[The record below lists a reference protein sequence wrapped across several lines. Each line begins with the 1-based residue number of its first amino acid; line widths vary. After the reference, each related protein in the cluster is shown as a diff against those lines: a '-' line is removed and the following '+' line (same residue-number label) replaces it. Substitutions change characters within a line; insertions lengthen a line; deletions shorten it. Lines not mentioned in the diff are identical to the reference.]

1 MGIRG
6 LHSIWRAT
14 SGLLIIA
21 LFALAPF
28 IHGWANL
35 LAEHEHEHSMS
46 HCSPEA
52 ELDACHRLMFHH
64 DHVSGCEH
72 EQHLEESIQH
82 CSLCAVVASL
92 AIAIGHTPSHTGVI
106 LKEERRIALI
116 ANAELQS
123 EFSYSKCTRGPPASA
138 GTLKAII

>member
-28 IHGWANL
+28 IHGWADL
-35 LAEHEHEHSMS
+35 LAEHEHEHSIS

-52 ELDACHRLMFHH
+52 ELDACHRLIFHH
-64 DHVSGCEH
+64 DHAKGCEH
-72 EQHLEESIQH
+72 SHHIEQAFQH

-92 AIAIGHTPSHTGVI
+92 AIGIEDSPCAVHLPAKKKYSVSAGTDEGPRSVFSHSI
-106 LKEERRIALI
+106 P
-116 ANAELQS
+116 
-123 EFSYSKCTRGPPASA
+123 TRGPPSF
-138 GTLKAII
+138 